1 MAEDV
6 TLSSDAEAA
15 VNAARSEAV
24 FLKDHYIGTEHV
36 LLGLIK
42 VKYDHIYNFLDHN
55 NITID
60 DLIKSLLL
68 ITVS

>member
-1 MAEDV
+1 MYMAEDV

-15 VNAARSEAV
+15 VSAARSEAV

-42 VKYDHIYNFLDHN
+42 VNYEHITNFFERN
-55 NITID
+55 NVSID
-60 DLIKSLLL
+60 DLRKSLLL
-68 ITVS
+68 LK